1 MFEFELWHITTCY
14 SLHLTSVEEH
24 SDIYFILDQK
34 GDGRT
39 HLNDKFG
46 YWEFSHWLRSV
57 TTTWQL
63 DTELLSVCA
72 AVVQCY
78 NHFITLAMSLVTVQA
93 NECSA
98 SDHTLLQSSLY
109 STYSDHVSHMV
120 QQYKAGK

>member
-1 MFEFELWHITTCY
+1 MDEHISTTSSATESSAIDCAV
-14 SLHLTSVEEH
+14 LQP
-24 SDIYFILDQK
+24 LDSS
-34 GDGRT
+34 T
-39 HLNDKFG
+39 LNCWVFVQQ
-46 YWEFSHWLRSV
+46 LCSV